1 MDNRIVVITGA
12 TNGVGKETAR
22 ELARLGATV
31 AILGR
36 DFDKGHQTLAELR
49 ASAKY
54 PDRLSFL
61 SCDLSRLDD
70 VRSAAGTLRERFDH
84 VDVLIANAGTI
95 NMRRRETVDGYE
107 ETFAVNHLAHFLL
120 TGLLL
125 EHLVKAP
132 QGRVVVVS
140 SDAHQVGRI
149 RRDDPQHRR
158 FYVAFGAYAASKL
171 ANLYFTFEL
180 ARRLAGTRVT
190 ANALHPGAVNSN
202 FSKTNGLLAR
212 LGMAIARPF
221 MISSAEAA
229 QTPVHLASAE
239 NLEGVTGRYFY
250 RRRQHP
256 TARRALD
263 RAMAEWLWRASET
276 LTGFTYPTFDPGRR

>member
-12 TNGVGKETAR
+12 TSGVGKETAR

-84 VDVLIANAGTI
+84 IDVFVANAGTI
-95 NMRRRETVDGYE
+95 NMKRRETVDGYE

-125 EHLVKAP
+125 EHLIEAP
-132 QGRVVVVS
+132 QGRIIVVS
-140 SDAHQVGRI
+140 SDVHQVGRI
-149 RRDDPQHRR
+149 HRDDPQRRR
-158 FYVAFGAYAASKL
+158 FYTAFGAYAASKL

-180 ARRLAGTRVT
+180 ARRLTGTRVT
-190 ANALHPGAVNSN
+190 ANALHPGAVDSN
-202 FSKTNGLLAR
+202 FSKNNGLLAR
-212 LGMAIARPF
+212 LGMTIAKPF
-221 MISSAEAA
+221 MISPARAAE
-229 QTPVHLASAE
+229 TPVYIASAE

-250 RRRQHP
+250 RKRQHP
-256 TARRALD
+256 TARRAQD

-276 LTGFTYPTFDPGRR
+276 LTGFTYPKIEQSRR